1 MIFVNTKNDD
11 KQRIYWF
18 FRSFCGIIILSENK
32 GIIPV
37 MNEKDAYIL
46 QLENT
51 IKDLQNQVSNLTEMV
66 LLLRKEKFGPSSEK
80 ATKQIEGQLSLFN
93 EAEVEAS
100 PKADEPLFI
109 RNGCVVKRRKKSSR
123 EELLKDFP
131 VEELPCLVHP
141 DDMFCSQCGGA
152 LKEIGFVKARDEIE
166 YIPAQVKIIRYMQQ
180 ACECPACKHG
190 FRPFI
195 RKAEVPNSIM
205 NHSLASPSSVARV
218 MYQKYVNSIPL
229 YRQEKDW
236 EQLGLALS
244 RATMANWIIRSSE
257 DHLSP
262 VVSHLREK
270 LLERDIIH
278 CDETPVQVLKEE
290 GKKPQTK
297 SYMWL
302 YRSGNDSKKPIILY
316 DYQSSRNGDHA
327 AAYLKGFN
335 GYVHSDGFSG
345 YNKLKDVTRCGCWA
359 HLRRKFVE
367 AIPTKKNKNA
377 PPASAE
383 IGRQYCDKL
392 FAIEDSLKTLSPEDR
407 FYKRL
412 ELEKPVLEA
421 FWCWLDSL
429 NTLKGSSL
437 GKAVTYAQNQKPYME
452 NYLLD
457 GRCSLSNN
465 AAENA
470 IRPFA
475 VGRKNWLFADTPKG
489 ATASATIYSL
499 VETAKAN
506 GLNVFAY
513 LRYLLMY
520 MPGSDWRNN
529 PAELDGL
536 MPWAPE
542 VQEQCK

>member
-1 MIFVNTKNDD
+1 MT
-11 KQRIYWF
+11 
-18 FRSFCGIIILSENK
+18 
-32 GIIPV
+32 
-37 MNEKDAYIL
+37 EKDAYIEH
-46 QLENT
+46 LENT

-80 ATKQIEGQLSLFN
+80 TTTQIEGQLSLFN
-93 EAEVEAS
+93 EAEAEADDQTS
-100 PKADEPLFI
+100 EPLII
-109 RNGCVVKRRKKSSR
+109 RKGCVYNRNKKTNR
-123 EELLKDFP
+123 EELLKDLP
-131 VEELPCLVHP
+131 VVEIPCVLSDDELICK
-141 DDMFCSQCGGA
+141 QCGGDMKQIA
-152 LKEIGFVKARDEIE
+152 FNKVRDELE
-166 YIPAQVKIIRYMQQ
+166 YVPAKVRIVRYMQQ
-180 ACECPACKHG
+180 VCECPACKHKN
-190 FRPFI
+190 RPFI
-195 RKAEVPNSIM
+195 RKADTPTSVL

-236 EQLGLALS
+236 EQVGIGLS
-244 RATMANWIIRSSE
+244 RATMANWIIRSSQ
-257 DHLSP
+257 DHLMP
-262 VVSHLREK
+262 VVDYLQKK

-302 YRSGNDSKKPIILY
+302 YRSGNDGKHPIVLY
-316 DYQSSRNGDHA
+316 DYQPSRNGDHA
-327 AAYLKGFN
+327 VAFLKDFK
-335 GYVHSDGFSG
+335 GYVHSDGYVG
-345 YNKLKDVTRCGCWA
+345 YNKLTDITRVGCWA

-367 AIPTKKNKNA
+367 AIPTKKSDG
-377 PPASAE
+377 PPTSAE

-392 FAIEDSLKTLSPEDR
+392 FAIEDTLKDLSPEER
-407 FYKRL
+407 FCKRL

-429 NTLKGSSL
+429 NALKGSAL

-470 IRPFA
+470 IRPFT

-489 ATASATIYSL
+489 AKASAAVYSL

-506 GLNVFAY
+506 GLNVYAY
-513 LRYLLMY
+513 LQHLLMY
-520 MPGSDWRNN
+520 MPDTQWQQY
-529 PAELDGL
+529 PEDLDYL
-536 MPWAPE
+536 MPWDPD